1 MGNAVRELLTILLS
15 ALAGALIVSCG
26 TGGADT
32 SDASMER
39 DAADVQPDGDAGVDT
54 GEDTDSS
61 EDPPDRNTQIEPP
74 VSGGEWTSTGGP
86 QSGFE
91 RLMKRPGPTAYFST
105 QSDRLVFTED
115 CGQSHL
121 RVPLAETGLSSPP
134 REGASNSDGMALH
147 APGTTVFSTDGGE
160 SWSSSSSTL
169 DNIQALEG
177 ATSGLYAVSI
187 DEQNNASVLKSTKGD
202 TWSTLKSDFGFRLPI
217 VSFEALGQ
225 NLFLRKDN
233 DTMYVSTDGGST
245 WSSESDFDAPRFP
258 WVQAASSFYATES
271 GTLLQSTDGLTWSA
285 ISNDD
290 LPGEISKMS
299 STGNELVVLDDA
311 GAAFRVLNLTG
322 QLDVEEFARFG
333 VSPSA
338 DTSLSACSRTNVSL
352 AGESGLAR
360 LPEGFGSASSWGPMP
375 ATSPK
380 RVFAQDSFI
389 ATLSRFRVRRGE
401 KGLFVPEATNLF
413 NPLDGQGGVE
423 TFDSANGSLY
433 IGGRNR
439 MGDVDRGGF
448 YAETSPSNWSR
459 AIRDVQEPTCASP
472 PCEGGNPLS
481 QAPTSLVQTQEGAV
495 AGFRGS
501 VAGADGM
508 TVIDIQGGGLV
519 RNVQG
524 QSQSYTDGLPTRRCQ
539 GDETLEKDLATLC
552 PPSVKDLTFLSDLWI
567 ATGDPHTDTFE
578 VFRRGLDDPEWQ
590 SAHAGLPSEIQDNIP
605 LNRDT
610 GDSYTEADFAIA
622 DTTLFL
628 RVRQMPADTTE
639 IFWFDEGTEKWWP
652 MPTDGLA
659 GESVIEIIGGQGLAA
674 GTSQGIYFWSDSEGS
689 WQSAGSG
696 FPSAD
701 ANDYHI
707 STSGRVT
714 VATDGMGVWSLE

>member
-1 MGNAVRELLTILLS
+1 LLI
-15 ALAGALIVSCG
+15 AIFGALSVSCG
-26 TGGADT
+26 TGGNDNP
-32 SDASMER
+32 DASMG
-39 DAADVQPDGDAGVDT
+39 ADSSDIQEDGGGSEDGSN
-54 GEDTDSS
+54 GEDTDPS
-61 EDPPDRNTQIEPP
+61 EDPPERNTQIEPP
-74 VSGGEWTSTGGP
+74 ATGGEWTSTGGP

-91 RLMKRPGPTAYFST
+91 RLMKSPGPTAYFST
-105 QSDRLVFTED
+105 ESERLVFTED
-115 CGQSHL
+115 CGQTHVT
-121 RVPLAETGLSSPP
+121 VPLSETGLSSTP

-147 APGTTVFSTDGGE
+147 ATGTTVFSTDGGE

-169 DNIQALEG
+169 DNVQALEG

-233 DTMYVSTDGGST
+233 DTMYISTDGGST

-258 WVQAASSFYATES
+258 WVQAASNFYATES
-271 GTLLQSTDGLTWSA
+271 GTLLQSTDGLAWSA
-285 ISNDD
+285 VSNDG
-290 LPGEISKMS
+290 LPDEILEIS
-299 STGNELVVLDDA
+299 STGNELVVLDDTGTA
-311 GAAFRVLNLTG
+311 YRVLDLNS
-322 QLDVEEFARFG
+322 QLDVEEFATFG
-333 VSPSA
+333 VSPGI
-338 DTSLSACSRTNVSL
+338 DTSLSACSRTNVAL

-360 LPEGFGSASSWGPMP
+360 LPDGFGSASSWGPMP

-380 RVFAQDSFI
+380 RVFAQDGFI
-389 ATLSRFRVRRGE
+389 ASLSGSGLRIRRNG
-401 KGLFVPEATNLF
+401 KGLFAHAAADLF
-413 NPLDGQGGVE
+413 NSFNGPGIVE
-423 TFDSANGSLY
+423 SFDSANGSLY
-433 IGGRNR
+433 IGGRNKD
-439 MGDVDRGGF
+439 GGVDRGEF
-448 YAETSPSNWSR
+448 YTEVSPGNWNR
-459 AIRDVQEPTCASP
+459 AIRDVQKTTCASP
-472 PCEGGNPLS
+472 PCESRNPLS

-495 AGFRGS
+495 AGFRGR
-501 VAGADGM
+501 VEGADGM
-508 TVIDIQGGGLV
+508 SVIDILGGGLV

-524 QSQSYTDGLPTRRCQ
+524 QSQSYTDGLPSRRCQ

-552 PPSVKDLTFLSDLWI
+552 PPSIKDLTFLNDLWI

-578 VFRRGLDDPEWQ
+578 VFRRGLDDSQWQ

-605 LNRDT
+605 LNEDT

-652 MPTDGLA
+652 MPTDGLE
-659 GESVIEIIGGQGLAA
+659 GESVIEIIGGRGLAA

-689 WQSAGSG
+689 WQSMGSG

-707 STSGRVT
+707 STSGRVN
-714 VATDGMGVWSLE
+714 VATDGRGVWSLE